1 MEEYIS
7 TGDTANVHTE
17 RLLNFLLVS
26 LDTEKDYMKFCV
38 VINSI
43 SIMTNLPYRMVAGM
57 YMRIQIYYN
66 SFIISLCINAIVFFV

>member
-7 TGDTANVHTE
+7 TGNTANVRIE

-57 YMRIQIYYN
+57 CM
-66 SFIISLCINAIVFFV
+66 CI